1 MACCKKCPSVTV
13 PNSRITGGTMDSM
26 GGQNMALVRALNRK
40 LIAPI
45 ADEEGYKRSKIK
57 GTNHGTNLAQ

>member
-1 MACCKKCPSVTV
+1 
-13 PNSRITGGTMDSM
+13 MDSM